1 MKKEKKKERERKKEG
16 QKKKLQLYIYIYLE
30 KVSNHKSENSQ
41 NVISTNSHFTNP
53 FIEACIPLDRSR
65 CIEATI

>member
-1 MKKEKKKERERKKEG
+1 MKKEKKKRKRKKKG
-16 QKKKLQLYIYIYLE
+16 RAKKKLQLYIYLE

>member
-1 MKKEKKKERERKKEG
+1 MKKEKKRKRKKKG
-16 QKKKLQLYIYIYLE
+16 RAKKKLQLYIYLE
-30 KVSNHKSENSQ
+30 KVLNHKSENSQ

>member
-16 QKKKLQLYIYIYLE
+16 QKKKLQLYIYLE

>member
-1 MKKEKKKERERKKEG
+1 MNTHEIRKKKKEKEKGK
-16 QKKKLQLYIYIYLE
+16 KKKLHISGKK

-41 NVISTNSHFTNP
+41 NVISTNSHFANP

>member
-1 MKKEKKKERERKKEG
+1 MKKEKKKKEKEKRKGK
-16 QKKKLQLYIYIYLE
+16 KKKLQLYIYLE

>member
-1 MKKEKKKERERKKEG
+1 MKKEKKRKRKKKG
-16 QKKKLQLYIYIYLE
+16 RAKKKLQLYIYLE

>member
-1 MKKEKKKERERKKEG
+1 MKKEKKKKEKEERKGK
-16 QKKKLQLYIYIYLE
+16 KKKLQLYIYLE